1 MVKTQIAP
9 RPVKGLQRTI
19 YNVLHDMDCVSQKN
33 WLTVAEIVKL
43 LPESAKGYGCKKK
56 VSRAM
61 GNMCQRGY
69 AIGTRQKGTKF
80 AKYQIAPISVYNV
93 NSVRVKKQND
103 KARAK
108 KAARSINGKVAKN
121 AVSGSIEHRIK
132 EIDAEILTLQ
142 EAKEKL
148 TDAMDI
154 INSLV

>member
-93 NSVRVKKQND
+93 
-103 KARAK
+103 
-108 KAARSINGKVAKN
+108 AARSINGKVAKN